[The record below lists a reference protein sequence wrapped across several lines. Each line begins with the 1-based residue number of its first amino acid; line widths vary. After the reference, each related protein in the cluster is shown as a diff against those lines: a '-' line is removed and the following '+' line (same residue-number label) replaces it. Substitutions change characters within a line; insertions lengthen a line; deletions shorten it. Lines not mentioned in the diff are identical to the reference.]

1 MCEFIVGKNFTV
13 FVVVVVVVVVVSAMK
28 DLGQSRFE
36 DFHRCI

>member
-13 FVVVVVVVVVVSAMK
+13 FVVVVVVVVVSAMK

>member
-13 FVVVVVVVVVVSAMK
+13 FVVVVVVVVSAMK
-28 DLGQSRFE
+28 DLGQSRSE